1 MSGLLKKKGSDDTA
15 GTRIQYWL
23 AGRHSG
29 YMGDHVVADGSHE
42 VPTIDVEEY
51 QRLLE
56 KAVLEVLDPFM
67 KRSKNGK
74 KCQKKK

>member
-1 MSGLLKKKGSDDTA
+1 MTDFVRAAQKKGSDDTA

-56 KAVLEVLDPFM
+56 KAVLEVLDPFINLPATQP
-67 KRSKNGK
+67 RL
-74 KCQKKK
+74 